1 MAEESDPGFTVADH
15 TLIKWNHR
23 RAKIESEG
31 AVARLPVPVL
41 HVANI
46 LVQLVV
52 LKLNK
57 VVKEAAKRGVDMAD
71 KCNKCN
77 KKNYGRSVSRNEGQ
91 RDAFAS
97 KRHHRQAF
105 SVIVSIEVN
114 KETTTLAKPP
124 CRHTG

>member
-23 RAKIESEG
+23 RAKIGSEG

-57 VVKEAAKRGVDMAD
+57 VVKEAAKIGVDMAD
-71 KCNKCN
+71 KCNK
-77 KKNYGRSVSRNEGQ
+77 KITVGQSVAMRVKEMLSHLKDTTGI
-91 RDAFAS
+91 A
-97 KRHHRQAF
+97 RQAF